1 MMYLFWFN
9 KTFESETAYCV
20 HLNENTRSYLW
31 PQITLKVYIE
41 KGQNVQS
48 RHVKKTPKI
57 FFFRDLLNE
66 LIEVVSKTAT
76 AQKYVMVM
84 LGRCFSDPKSVS
96 QPNCLIM
103 CRPSDMLCT
112 MAASNGPCQ

>member
-20 HLNENTRSYLW
+20 HLNENGRSYLW

-48 RHVKKTPKI
+48 RLVKKLLEY
-57 FFFRDLLNE
+57 FFFL
-66 LIEVVSKTAT
+66 T
-76 AQKYVMVM
+76 
-84 LGRCFSDPKSVS
+84 C
-96 QPNCLIM
+96 
-103 CRPSDMLCT
+103 
-112 MAASNGPCQ
+112 